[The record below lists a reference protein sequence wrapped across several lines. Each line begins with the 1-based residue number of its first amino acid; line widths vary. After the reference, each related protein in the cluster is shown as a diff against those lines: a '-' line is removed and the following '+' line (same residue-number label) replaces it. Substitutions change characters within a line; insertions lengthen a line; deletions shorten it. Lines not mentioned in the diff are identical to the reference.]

1 MVWRPRHAI
10 VAALLLVV
18 EVLIALRVRDRFIR
32 PYLGDVLAVILVHC
46 ALRAVLP
53 IRALPAAA
61 TAFGIGALIELG
73 QAIHI
78 LDLLGLRGIRVVAVV
93 LGGSFEWLDF
103 LAYAAGAGIALA
115 VDRRVLDN

>member
-1 MVWRPRHAI
+1 MVWRPRYAI

-46 ALRAVLP
+46 GLRAVLP
-53 IRALPAAA
+53 IRPLPAAA

-103 LAYAAGAGIALA
+103 LAYAAGAGIALT
-115 VDRRVLDN
+115 VDRRVLGN

>member
-1 MVWRPRHAI
+1 MVWRPGHAA
-10 VAALLLVV
+10 VAALLLAI
-18 EVLIALRVRDRFIR
+18 EVAIALYARDRFIR
-32 PYLGDVLAVILVHC
+32 PYLGDVLAVVLVHC
-46 ALRAVLP
+46 GLRAVLP
-53 IRALPAAA
+53 IRPLPAAA

-78 LDLLGLRGIRVVAVV
+78 LDLLGIRAIRVVAVV

-115 VDRRVLDN
+115 VDRRVLHN